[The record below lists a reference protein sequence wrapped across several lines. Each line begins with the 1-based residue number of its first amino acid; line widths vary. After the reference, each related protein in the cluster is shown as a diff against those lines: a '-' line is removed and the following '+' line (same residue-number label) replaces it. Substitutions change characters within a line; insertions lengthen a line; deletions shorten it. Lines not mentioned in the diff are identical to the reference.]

1 MVLIEDAISDTN
13 REKAAT
19 ILHPGI
25 VQEFKVY
32 VEGKIDHRIMKVMFP
47 EITVQR
53 VGAKKQVIERV
64 KHQKNTIGVVDTDS
78 DFHHMDII
86 HSERCIDTGPFC
98 CIFNGFF
105 DKILIPE
112 IFEVLRGKIDQRFYH
127 QKKPNTPGIQTHL
140 DKVIT
145 LMKMTTDT
153 RLFRNWKSNLTDTK
167 TNYRPKREYSICW
180 SNILDRMESIENRE
194 LCDIVEHDVSEY
206 LSFLKN
212 FEQQLP
218 NCGINDHSFED
229 VIVDLVKDEYS
240 YDAKI
245 NDWILRNL
253 IQKNLKKTISNS
265 RSHIIT
271 HLSEIYNFVLRSK
284 LDFESNRQE

>member
-1 MVLIEDAISDTN
+1 MIEDAITDTN
-13 REKAAT
+13 REKATT

-25 VQEFKVY
+25 VQEFKVF

-53 VGAKKQVIERV
+53 VGLKKEVIERV

-86 HSERCIDTGPFC
+86 HSERCVDTGAFC
-98 CIFNGFF
+98 CIFNGII
-105 DKILIPE
+105 DKIQIPE
-112 IFEVLRGKIDQRFYH
+112 IFENLRNKIDQRFH
-127 QKKPNTPGIQTHL
+127 HHKKPNAPNILTHL
-140 DKVIT
+140 DRVIT

-153 RLFRNWKSNLTDTK
+153 RLFRTWRSNLTDSKTK
-167 TNYRPKREYSICW
+167 YRPQREYSICW

-206 LSFLKN
+206 ISFLSK
-212 FEQQLP
+212 FEQHLS
-218 NCGINDHSFED
+218 NCGINDHIFEE
-229 VIVDLVKDEYS
+229 VIVNLVIDEYS
-240 YDAKI
+240 VDAKI

-253 IQKNLKKTISNS
+253 IQKNFKRTISNS

-271 HLSEIYNFVLRSK
+271 HLSEIYNFVLKKKSE
-284 LDFESNRQE
+284 FESNGQE

>member
-1 MVLIEDAISDTN
+1 MVLIEDAITDTN

-25 VQEFKVY
+25 VQEFKVF

-53 VGAKKQVIERV
+53 VGLKKQVIERV

-86 HSERCIDTGPFC
+86 HSERCIDTGSFC
-98 CIFNGFF
+98 CIFNAFF

-112 IFEVLRGKIDQRFYH
+112 IFEKLRSKIDQRFYH
-127 QKKPNTPGIQTHL
+127 HKKPNTPSIQMHL
-140 DKVIT
+140 DRVIT
-145 LMKMTTDT
+145 LMKITTDA
-153 RLFRNWKSNLTDTK
+153 RLFRTWRSNSTDSITK
-167 TNYRPKREYSICW
+167 YRPEKEYSICW
-180 SNILDRMESIENRE
+180 SNILERMESIENRE

-206 LSFLKN
+206 LSFLTN
-212 FEQQLP
+212 FEQHLL
-218 NCGINDHSFED
+218 NCGINDHTFEE
-229 VIVDLVKDEYS
+229 VIVRLVKDEYS
-240 YDAKI
+240 NNAKI
-245 NDWILRNL
+245 NLQILRNL

-265 RSHIIT
+265 RCHIIT
-271 HLSEIYNFVLRSK
+271 NLNEIYNFVLESK
-284 LDFESNRQE
+284 LDFESER